1 MLNSLI
7 SLNDSSMVVLALQ
20 LLGFA
25 LNVWAQ
31 SPSDM
36 EMEMELEVEVDRNV
50 TGVLGEYVLLRCQYR
65 GQKDI
70 IMSSWTQREGL
81 KSKQLAGWHQ
91 QAFVNHK
98 DFSKPASASNLTV
111 RMLITRLEA
120 EQEYKCAFT
129 TFEEAVDAKVF
140 LNVLVPPDV
149 HMYVEEKMEN
159 GTHYQMTTIENPN
172 GTVTQTSV
180 LQFPTHLQEAGEVTC
195 TISHPA
201 LSEPQQVTKSVQTF
215 VAPTVTL
222 ETQNEEEG
230 KEYLKVICVAAGAR
244 PAPDI
249 AWQLPGD
256 TPEGSPA
263 ERVQQ
268 DKEANAVTVT
278 SSVLVQAHLYEG
290 EDITCIVTHPKLPH
304 GLQKNITLP
313 IYELSSV
320 KVLMQESGRMHPE
333 NQVEGRVALDEGQ
346 RNVAIHLEVTG
357 NVPHYK
363 VNCSRENGS
372 LPAGME
378 VTGNVLHLEGPAE
391 PHYAGLYTCQA
402 SYYSHRLNVPLEIVV
417 TPVIVQPV
425 VICPSI
431 KIQTMED
438 MDQTIIECSA
448 SEAIPAAN
456 VSWKLPGGLSGTIQ
470 PNTTFQ
476 NGTYSVTSVL
486 LLPICLAQEHVVECV
501 IEHPALVDTEIQPI
515 TLPMCINPKI
525 TTHTST
531 VWDKNTEYTEVEC
544 AVDGGKHRAS
554 ISWYVKDS
562 KYGANEIPESLIS
575 NNANQSGS
583 EMTHSLLRFPT
594 RVYTGQVVVC
604 SVDHP
609 ALEAP
614 ERREIQVTSAG
625 RRPSYMGVSVRW
637 QRMSPLWL
645 AICGYRGDAASVN
658 VTWVLP
664 DNSTGRTAFHS
675 GHEEGH
681 LWANSTYEFPLALYE
696 GKNLTCLIQHDHSI
710 EERILHVPS
719 FYISSLRLLNKTTS
733 YRWIQEESSAV
744 HRVALQAHLASQR
757 ILLKVYGNAPWYN
770 FTCSRSDGSAVRTEG
785 SAMVFP
791 SEVSE
796 RDAGLY
802 TCHASFYHHSTSVP
816 FQVDVDSGDFQLWML
831 AVICFSSAA
840 AVSLILFITLCIF
853 CKRNGGDPSRSEGTC
868 KKRESLAALTS
879 LMQDPCSPELKKP
892 LSSGRNCQEY
902 AELVRYSIVIDVK
915 TTV

>member
-1 MLNSLI
+1 
-7 SLNDSSMVVLALQ
+7 
-20 LLGFA
+20 
-25 LNVWAQ
+25 
-31 SPSDM
+31 
-36 EMEMELEVEVDRNV
+36 MEMELEVEVDRNV

-159 GTHYQMTTIENPN
+159 GTHYQMVTCSAVAGKPAAAISWSIDGHHSSDSIFSVYKTTIENPN

-230 KEYLKVICVAAGAR
+230 KEYLKVTCVAAGAR

-256 TPEGSPA
+256 TPEGSPE

-425 VICPSI
+425 FICPSI

-438 MDQTIIECSA
+438 VDQTIIECSA

-515 TLPMCINPKI
+515 TLPMCN
-525 TTHTST
+525 
-531 VWDKNTEYTEVEC
+531 
-544 AVDGGKHRAS
+544 
-554 ISWYVKDS
+554 S
-562 KYGANEIPESLIS
+562 KYGANDIPESLIS
-575 NNANQSGS
+575 NHANQSGS
-583 EMTHSLLRFPT
+583 EMIHSLLRFPT

-614 ERREIQVTSAG
+614 ERREIQ
-625 RRPSYMGVSVRW
+625 
-637 QRMSPLWL
+637 RMSPLWL

-658 VTWVLP
+658 ATWVLP

-681 LWANSTYEFPLALYE
+681 LWANSTYEFPLAL
-696 GKNLTCLIQHDHSI
+696 
-710 EERILHVPS
+710 V
-719 FYISSLRLLNKTTS
+719 LNKTTS
-733 YRWIQEESSAV
+733 YRWIQEESAAV

-770 FTCSRSDGSAVRTEG
+770 LTCSRSDGSAVRTEG

-816 FQVDVDSGDFQLWML
+816 FQVDVDSGDFQL
-831 AVICFSSAA
+831 S
-840 AVSLILFITLCIF
+840 VSLILFITLCIF
-853 CKRNGGDPSRSEGTC
+853 CKRNGGDPSRSEGTR

-892 LSSGRNCQEY
+892 LSSSRNCQEY